1 MNYSSIKYKHV
12 MEYLIEQIKDGVL
25 KPGDKLSSIKEL
37 CDIFGYSSANI
48 KLALKN
54 LEEHKYIVKEKRGCY
69 LIADKIP
76 KNITNNI
83 SIITPYILNPQR
95 EQIET
100 DVRPQLI
107 MELENAITKNGYNAR
122 IKITNH
128 DKYINEH
135 YLSKLE
141 KGNVDGIIYYNNTD
155 PFSTD
160 ILERYEKNNMPIVFV
175 GYYNKTINIPAI
187 SSNNNLA
194 IQRLIEEYL
203 IPNGYDRIFCV
214 TTTSIDS
221 NLKERENGYKEAI
234 NKHNITREIIY
245 IPEDVMEY
253 NSYTKGLITDH
264 INRLYHNNLFPEK
277 KTAVIFLQPYLTRML
292 WRYFQEEKLI
302 LDSFCWCSV
311 YDPKIDFPDCTEH
324 IEITHDLDKIAQT
337 AVETII
343 DMTNDKFSS
352 EKMIYIPY
360 HIVAS
365 EHFNKK
371 S

>member
-1 MNYSSIKYKHV
+1 MNYSSKKYKHV

-25 KPGDKLSSIKEL
+25 KPGDELSSSKEL
-37 CDIFGYSSANI
+37 CKIFGYSNTNI
-48 KLALKN
+48 NLALRK
-54 LEEHKYIVKEKRGCY
+54 LEEDKYIVKEKRGSY
-69 LIADKIP
+69 VIAEKIP
-76 KNITNNI
+76 KHITNNI

-107 MELENAITKNGYNAR
+107 VALENAIAENGYNAR
-122 IKITNH
+122 IHITNN
-128 DKYINEH
+128 DKYINQS
-135 YLSKLE
+135 YLSELE

-253 NSYTKGLITDH
+253 NSYTKELITDH
-264 INRLYHNNLFPEK
+264 INRLYYNNMFPEK
-277 KTAVIFLQPYLTRML
+277 KSAVIFLQPYLTRQL
-292 WRYFQEEKLI
+292 WRYFKEEELP

-311 YDPKIDFPDCTEH
+311 YDPKIDFPDYTEH
-324 IEITHDLDKIAQT
+324 IEIIHDLDKIAET

-343 DMTNDKFSS
+343 DMTNDKFPS
-352 EKMIYIPY
+352 EKMLLIPC

-365 EHFNKK
+365 DHFNKK